1 MFRSKNSQA
10 SPEPKNSRQSHAAKN
25 SPTAPDGRNH
35 REPRMD
41 ERQDDATTEH
51 NGGQSIE
58 DIRQQLDE
66 INRRR
71 RGMIG
76 RGVAAVVLPPVLL
89 CIPFIVLKGCKLLLI
104 PWGWTFA
111 PLLLLLVPLVQA
123 FRSYFAAVRAFRM
136 QRDHSTGS
144 QPDSQTEGAK

>member
-25 SPTAPDGRNH
+25 SRTA
-35 REPRMD
+35 
-41 ERQDDATTEH
+41 QDDATTA
-51 NGGQSIE
+51 GQSVE

-71 RGMIG
+71 RRMIW
-76 RGVAAVVLPPVLL
+76 RGVAAVILPPVLL
-89 CIPFIVLKGCKLLLI
+89 CIPFIVLKGFKLLLI

-111 PLLLLLVPLVQA
+111 PLLLLLVPLSLA
-123 FRSYFAAVRAFRM
+123 FRAYFAAVRAFRK
-136 QRDHSTGS
+136 QRGDSAGS
-144 QPDSQTEGAK
+144 QPDGQTEGAK

>member
-1 MFRSKNSQA
+1 MYRSKNSQA
-10 SPEPKNSRQSHAAKN
+10 SPGPKNSRQSHADKN
-25 SPTAPDGRNH
+25 SPTAPD
-35 REPRMD
+35 
-41 ERQDDATTEH
+41 ATTDAV
-51 NGGQSIE
+51 QSIG
-58 DIRQQLDE
+58 DMRRQLDE

-71 RGMIG
+71 RRMIW

-123 FRSYFAAVRAFRM
+123 FRAYFAAVRAFRM
-136 QRDHSTGS
+136 QRDDSAGI
-144 QPDSQTEGAK
+144 QPDGRTEGAK

>member
-25 SPTAPDGRNH
+25 SRTAPD
-35 REPRMD
+35 
-41 ERQDDATTEH
+41 ATTDAV
-51 NGGQSIE
+51 QSIE

-71 RGMIG
+71 RCMIG

-89 CIPFIVLKGCKLLLI
+89 CIPFIVLKACKLLLI

-123 FRSYFAAVRAFRM
+123 FRAYFAAVRAFKM
-136 QRDHSTGS
+136 QRDDSTGS
-144 QPDSQTEGAK
+144 QPDGQTEGAK